1 MSAVHTEQ
9 TERNTENTPTEHKE
23 PLRPFDLMNEFEEVL
38 ARIKSLILGVY
49 AMRTDHEDQNA
60 ELYLLAMAE
69 ECCDGIKD
77 VGNELYHAYSAL
89 NEAIT
94 KQ

>member
-1 MSAVHTEQ
+1 MSAVHAEQ
-9 TERNTENTPTEHKE
+9 AERNTENTPTEQEE

-49 AMRTDHEDQNA
+49 VMRTDHEDQNA
-60 ELYLLAMAE
+60 ELYLLTMAE

-77 VGNELYHAYSAL
+77 VGHELYTAYSELNKAL
-89 NEAIT
+89 V
-94 KQ
+94 KH